1 MLHRLPPMPLSAA
14 AALAAVL
21 LSIVPVS
28 GAAAQDPEVLAQ
40 GKDDYAWHCMACH
53 GEKGRGDG
61 TMAPILTVPPTDLTA
76 IAAAG
81 SGRFPFWRVY
91 DIIAGKQDVAG
102 HQTFQMPDFWAR
114 YQRDE
119 AKPGYLPAHIRILL
133 LTHYVES
140 LQEQ

>member
-1 MLHRLPPMPLSAA
+1 MLYRLLPMPWSWA
-14 AALAAVL
+14 AALAAVM
-21 LSIVPVS
+21 LSIAPAS
-28 GAAAQDPEVLAQ
+28 RALAQDPEVLAQ
-40 GKDDYAWHCMACH
+40 GKDDYAWHCTACH

-61 TMAPILTVPPTDLTA
+61 PMATILTVPPADLTA

-81 SGRFPFWRVY
+81 GGRFPFWRIY
-91 DIIAGKQDVAG
+91 DIIAGKQNVAG

-114 YQRDE
+114 YRRDE

-140 LQEQ
+140 LQER